1 MSRNGSSRRFTEA
14 RAWLTTLSA
23 ALHSPAVIIAF
34 VGALLIAQSQ
44 ADGLSAFQRT
54 KAEWFLKERLPC
66 LGCHELDGQGGRIG
80 PSLSALKGSRTPE
93 YVDSMIRDPQST
105 VSGTVMPRVP
115 MSPATLDLIAKYL
128 AERAPPRVLTP
139 LIPSPSGRG
148 ETLGDR
154 RLGVRADTGAALY
167 GRFCAPCHGESG
179 RGDGHNARFLPVKPT
194 AHADAAYMSTRSDDA
209 LFDAVYAGGYVM
221 NRSHRMPP
229 FGETLTREQIRG
241 LVRYM
246 RTLCRCVGPAWSRDN
261 R

>member
-1 MSRNGSSRRFTEA
+1 
-14 RAWLTTLSA
+14 
-23 ALHSPAVIIAF
+23 VILAF

-44 ADGLSAFQRT
+44 VDGLSAFQRT

-66 LGCHELDGQGGRIG
+66 LGCHELDGQGGKIG
-80 PSLSALKGSRTPE
+80 PALSALKGSRPPE
-93 YVDSMIRDPQST
+93 YVASMIRDPQ
-105 VSGTVMPRVP
+105 GTVPGTIMPRVP

-128 AERAPPRVLTP
+128 AGREPTAGTGGQGRSRAV
-139 LIPSPSGRG
+139 G
-148 ETLGDR
+148 
-154 RLGVRADTGAALY
+154 DTGGQGRSRAVGDTGGQGRSRAVAAPAIY
-167 GRFCAPCHGESG
+167 ARFCAPCHGVRG
-179 RGDGHNARFLPVKPT
+179 QGDGHNARFLPVKPT
-194 AHADAAYMSTRSDDA
+194 SHADAAYMSTRSDDA